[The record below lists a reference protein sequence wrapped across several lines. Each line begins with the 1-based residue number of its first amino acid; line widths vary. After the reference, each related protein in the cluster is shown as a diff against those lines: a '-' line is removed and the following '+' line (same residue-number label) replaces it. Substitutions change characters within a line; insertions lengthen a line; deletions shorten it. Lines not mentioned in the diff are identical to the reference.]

1 MAKDIQGMKAEMVA
15 SPSINQKLGLLWSVE
30 ELKRIN
36 IKENPRNQK
45 NIPEVSQ
52 VLYHLWATSLEPYA

>member
-1 MAKDIQGMKAEMVA
+1 MAKDIWGMKAEMIA
-15 SPSINQKLGLLWSVE
+15 SPSINQKVGLLWAVE

-36 IKENPRNQK
+36 IKENLRNQK

-52 VLYHLWATSLEPYA
+52 ALQQLWATSSEPCA